1 MKRTRWAV
9 FGAAAAVAG
18 ILAATGWLAP
28 AAAHR
33 RVAQPGD
40 CTVLRVENESVG
52 APSTLRRVSLPS
64 GETESVTEVGY
75 WINAMGYAAG
85 QDLVYGIADGTR
97 DGRYDE
103 GAHAVTI
110 DRTGKVSDLGLIGRA
125 GTRHPRWSQLTGAT
139 AATVAGNHWYV
150 RKSGDLYTVDIDP
163 ASGNYLRVVR
173 RVSMRQLSVAIGI
186 DDFAYDPADG
196 LLYGVSTSSHDGR
209 VVTVDPETGRI
220 TVPSLPRLPA
230 ATAYGSV
237 VLGPDGA
244 LYATA
249 NRVGHRSVTYRVP
262 RDGSGPAAE
271 IGTGPALV
279 TADAAGCLSA
289 PPPPPPPPP
298 PSTTQLPPT
307 TVVTIPAPPE
317 SPAPPVP
324 TTTSEAPPVS
334 STPEPP
340 PEPRPPFVP
349 PPVEQAPVVAA
360 PTPTPTPAPTTTP
373 VVPAPTSHHALPT
386 PTPVAQPEEHANRTE
401 VKRRWGLTALVLV
414 LGGGAAMTHIRR
426 HR

>member
-1 MKRTRWAV
+1 VKRTRWAV
-9 FGAAAAVAG
+9 FAAAASVAG

-33 RVAQPGD
+33 RVAQAGD
-40 CTVLRVENESVG
+40 CTVLRVENERAG

-75 WINAMGYAAG
+75 WINAMGYAVG

-97 DGRYDE
+97 DGRYDD
-103 GAHAVTI
+103 GAHAVAI
-110 DRTGKVSDLGLIGRA
+110 DRAGQVRDLGLIGRA

-139 AATVAGNHWYV
+139 AATVAGNRWYV

-186 DDFAYDPADG
+186 DDFAYDQADG
-196 LLYGVSTSSHDGR
+196 LLYGVSTSADDGK
-209 VVTVDPETGRI
+209 VVTIDPETGRI
-220 TVPSLPRLPA
+220 TVPSLPRLPD

-249 NRVGHRSVTYRVP
+249 NRIGHRGVTYRVP
-262 RDGSGPAAE
+262 RDGSGPAVE

-289 PPPPPPPPP
+289 PPPPPPP
-298 PSTTQLPPT
+298 STTALPPT
-307 TVVTIPAPPE
+307 TVVTLPSPSPTPE
-317 SPAPPVP
+317 PPVP
-324 TTTSEAPPVS
+324 TTTSEVPTVP

-349 PPVEQAPVVAA
+349 PPVEQAPVVA
-360 PTPTPTPAPTTTP
+360 PTPTPTPTPTTTP
-373 VVPAPTSHHALPT
+373 VAPAPTSHHAAPT
-386 PTPVAQPEEHANRTE
+386 PTSVAPQAEHANRTE

-414 LGGGAAMTHIRR
+414 LGGGAAMTHLRR

>member
-9 FGAAAAVAG
+9 FAAAAAVAG

-28 AAAHR
+28 AAVHR
-33 RVAQPGD
+33 RVAQPGG
-40 CTVLRVENESVG
+40 CTVLRVENEQVG

-64 GETESVTEVGY
+64 GEIESVTEVGY

-85 QDLVYGIADGTR
+85 QDLAYGIADGTR
-97 DGRYDE
+97 DGRYDD
-103 GAHAVTI
+103 GAHAVAI
-110 DRTGKVSDLGLIGRA
+110 DRAGRVSDLGLIGRA

-139 AATVAGNHWYV
+139 AATVAGNRWYV

-196 LLYGVSTSSHDGR
+196 LLYGVSTASHDGK
-209 VVTVDPETGRI
+209 VVTVDPETGGI
-220 TVPSLPRLPA
+220 TVPALPRLPV

-237 VLGPDGA
+237 VLGSDGA

-249 NRVGHRSVTYRVP
+249 NRIGHRSVTYRVP

-289 PPPPPPPPP
+289 PPPPPP
-298 PSTTQLPPT
+298 LPT
-307 TVVTIPAPPE
+307 TVVVTTTPTTPTSPE
-317 SPAPPVP
+317 PPAPPVP
-324 TTTSEAPPVS
+324 PTTSEVPPVS

-349 PPVEQAPVVAA
+349 PPVEQAPAVVA
-360 PTPTPTPAPTTTP
+360 PTPTPTPTPKATPTAPA
-373 VVPAPTSHHALPT
+373 PAPTSHHAPPT
-386 PTPVAQPEEHANRTE
+386 PTPVAQPAEHANRTE

-414 LGGGAAMTHIRR
+414 LGGGAAMTHLRR